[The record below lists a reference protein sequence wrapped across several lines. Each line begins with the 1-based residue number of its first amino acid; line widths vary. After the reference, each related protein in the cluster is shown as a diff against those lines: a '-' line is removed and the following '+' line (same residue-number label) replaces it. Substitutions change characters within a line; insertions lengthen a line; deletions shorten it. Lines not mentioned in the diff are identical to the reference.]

1 LCFNEPALKQHVIL
15 TLPLAFE
22 DVSELRASLILQTNA
37 PQVTITSN
45 DIRRALKKKKK
56 ATNHKT
62 ATMQRSSS
70 SSSTSTDESTSTS
83 STCSS
88 GDSDSTSL
96 SDNVDDV
103 NFYKLF
109 TKAGCLRK
117 AIGNA
122 NQDWL
127 LTGVTGPNLI
137 FDAPADSLSQAQ
149 RLMKERAATT
159 SEISYCC
166 PMFASFF

>member
-1 LCFNEPALKQHVIL
+1 MFL

-22 DVSELRASLILQTNA
+22 DVSELQASLILQTNA

-45 DIRRALKKKKK
+45 EIRRALKKKKK
-56 ATNHKT
+56 KTTNKT
-62 ATMQRSSS
+62 ATTQRSSSSSSS

-83 STCSS
+83 STGSS
-88 GDSDSTSL
+88 GNSDSTSL
-96 SDNVDDV
+96 PDNVDDV

-127 LTGVTGPNLI
+127 LNGVKGPSLI
-137 FDAPADSLSQAQ
+137 FDDPAGSLSQAQ
-149 RLMKERAATT
+149 RLMKE
-159 SEISYCC
+159 SDVC
-166 PMFASFF
+166 FLF